1 MKYFLLF
8 IISFF
13 LSFCEVNAQQQNFNE
28 VLTNAI
34 SENIVYDSEFDY
46 SKLKR
51 FSNLRIYPEGY
62 RESKHLVDKVIVY
75 KSHKRMLLLKGDK
88 IIRQYWIAL
97 SDRPEGH
104 KQFQGDRRTPEGQY
118 TLDYIKE
125 KSVFYKAFH
134 ISYPNSQDIENARR
148 LGKDPGGL
156 IMVHGQPAS
165 NSEYHDSVQ
174 RSNWT
179 NGCIAILNPEMDEF
193 IALVDPGTPI
203 IINP

>member
-13 LSFCEVNAQQQNFNE
+13 LSFCDVNAKQSYND

-34 SENIVYDSEFDY
+34 SESIVFDSEFDY
-46 SKLKR
+46 KRLKR

-62 RESKHLVDKVIVY
+62 RVSKHLVDKVIVY
-75 KSHKRMLLLKGDK
+75 KSHKKMLLLKDDH
-88 IIRQYWIAL
+88 IVRQYWIAL
-97 SDRPEGH
+97 SDRSIGH

-125 KSVFYKAFH
+125 ESVFYKAFH
-134 ISYPNSQDIENARR
+134 ISYPNSNDIENARK

-165 NSEYHDSVQ
+165 KSEYHDSVQ

-193 IALVDPGTPI
+193 IDLVDPGTPI